1 MRKLF
6 FLVKG
11 SAIGIAAHFL
21 HLPWVKSPIP
31 ALRSG
36 IVQQYF
42 TGIGVASEFFSE
54 AIVLNTD
61 RLQRDGE
68 FVNARYT
75 LLSAGSGDD
84 VDEKSEGKFGSTIAM

>member
-6 FLVKG
+6 FLAKG

-21 HLPWVKSPIP
+21 HLPWVESPIP

-36 IVQQYF
+36 ILQQYF
-42 TGIGVASEFFSE
+42 TGFGVASEFFSE
-54 AIVLNTD
+54 AIVPNTD

-68 FVNARYT
+68 FVDARYT
-75 LLSAGSGDD
+75 LLSAGSEDD
-84 VDEKSEGKFGSTIAM
+84 VNEESEGEFGSTVVT

>member
-1 MRKLF
+1 MCKLF

-21 HLPWVKSPIP
+21 HLPWVESPIP
-31 ALRSG
+31 ALHSG

-42 TGIGVASEFFSE
+42 TGIRVASEFFSE
-54 AIVLNTD
+54 AIVPNTD

-75 LLSAGSGDD
+75 LLSAGSEDD
-84 VDEKSEGKFGSTIAM
+84 IDEKSEGKFGSTIAM